1 MFALQYRIAQAEAAS
16 AVFLSM
22 MASVVTLGVFIALT
36 R

>member
-1 MFALQYRIAQAEAAS
+1 MQYRIAQAEAAS

-22 MASVVTLGVFIALT
+22 VGSVITMGSFIALT